1 MVVVLL
7 GIVWWK
13 MSPKATDFEGASLSI
28 AKREGTSIPSM
39 ILLRYELPDQVLDS
53 AFVEVVGNIGMV
65 HRVRL
70 TAQTGYVPA
79 TFMSSGIKSA
89 FFRNGEP

>member
-1 MVVVLL
+1 MVVILL
-7 GIVWWK
+7 GKVRWK

-28 AKREGTSIPSM
+28 AKREGTSIPST

-70 TAQTGYVPA
+70 TAPMGYVPA
-79 TFMSSGIKSA
+79 TFMSSGIKRA